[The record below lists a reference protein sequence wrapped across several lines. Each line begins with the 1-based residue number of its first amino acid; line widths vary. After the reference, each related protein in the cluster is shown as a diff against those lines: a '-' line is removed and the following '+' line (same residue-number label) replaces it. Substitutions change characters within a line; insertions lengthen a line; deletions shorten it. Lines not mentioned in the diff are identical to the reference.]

1 MNKYDKNNDGTI
13 DFPEWTEIMRG
24 RTNAVEEL
32 EVDDEVQPS
41 LEHRELS
48 RSVMKASSDEA
59 YGILR
64 MISGMPNSLND

>member
-1 MNKYDKNNDGTI
+1 
-13 DFPEWTEIMRG
+13 MRG
-24 RTNAVEEL
+24 RSNVVEEP

-48 RSVMKASSDEA
+48 RSGMKASSEDA

-64 MISGMPNSLND
+64 TISGMPNSFND